1 MDLRLSRRIAALAP
15 SSTTSAGRKAKA
27 LAASGVDVVD
37 LSIGE
42 PDFATPAH
50 VGRAGVRAIEN
61 GRTKYTDVAGEAAL
75 RDAIAAKYAREQNA
89 KVGRDSIIVTAGA
102 KQAVFNVCMAL
113 FDEGDD
119 VALFSPYWVSFP
131 EMVRLTGARPLFVE
145 TSLEDGWHARA
156 RLLEGAGVE
165 RVRGVILNSPN
176 NPTGA
181 VVDAAEL
188 SRIVEWCAARQAWL
202 IYDET
207 YDRFLYDGRSHA
219 SAAARRP
226 DYERVVVTGAA
237 SKTFAMTGW
246 RLGWAIGP
254 PELITALAS
263 FQSHTTSNAS
273 SISQAAALEAL
284 TDLDGSAAS
293 VDDMLSHYET
303 RRTGDGRGPRVDPE
317 RPVSDARGRV
327 LRFRRRF
334 APLRAQGRPGL
345 GRLLRPAPPGGAR
358 GGRAGRRLRRRP
370 LRPVLLRDED
380 GPNPRGRAPDRGVDG
395 ALASTARAQG
405 IGVAGAAPT
414 GARRIGAGA
423 ERARSA
429 RWSRN
434 SR

>member
-1 MDLRLSRRIAALAP
+1 MMELRLSRRIAALAP
-15 SSTTSAGRKAKA
+15 SSTTTAGRKAKA

-37 LSIGE
+37 FSIGE

-50 VGRAGVRAIEN
+50 VGRAGVRAIEA

-75 RDAIAAKYAREQNA
+75 RDAIAAKYAREQSA
-89 KVGRDSIIVTAGA
+89 KLGRESIIVTAGA

-156 RLLEGAGVE
+156 KALEAAATD
-165 RVRGVILNSPN
+165 RVRGVIVNSPN

-188 SRIVEWCAARQAWL
+188 SRIVDWCAARSAWL

-219 SAAARRP
+219 SAAALRER
-226 DYERVVVTGAA
+226 YERIVVTGAA

-263 FQSHTTSNAS
+263 YQSHTTSNAS

-284 TDLDGSAAS
+284 TDLEDSAAS
-293 VDDMLSHYET
+293 VADMLSHYER
-303 RRTGDGRGPRVDPE
+303 RRTAMVEGLAAIPNVDCPMPE
-317 RPVSDARGRV
+317 GAFYAFADVSRLYVEEGCR
-327 LRFRRRF
+327 
-334 APLRAQGRPGL
+334 GL
-345 GRLLRPAPPGGAR
+345 GRFLRPAPPGSPR
-358 GGRAGRRLRRRP
+358 RGRAGRRVRRRP
-370 LRPVLLRDED
+370 LHPAVLRHED
-380 GPNPRGRAPDRGVDG
+380 GTDPRGRAPDRGLVRT
-395 ALASTARAQG
+395 LAC
-405 IGVAGAAPT
+405 
-414 GARRIGAGA
+414 
-423 ERARSA
+423 RSA
-429 RWSRN
+429 LRKGGRPG
-434 SR
+434 RLRP